1 MNNSRTVT
9 LADAVKESRPTA
21 FSTIVKPAGSAC
33 NLDCSYCYYLDK
45 AIQYGGKEAV
55 MSDDLLREYIRQYIT
70 ANAAPEVTFCWHGG
84 EPLLLGLDF
93 YKKAMAWQREYSNG
107 KKIVLNLDQN
117 AHKIDIHGGFF
128 VATATVHTTTLLLW
142 ADNLAH
148 THQQAQPYHSH
159 APPRRNSDNN
169 HRHSHK
175 NP

>member
-21 FSTIVKPAGSAC
+21 FSTMVKPAGSAC

-55 MSDDLLREYIRQYIT
+55 MSDELLREYIRQYIT

-93 YKKAMAWQREYSNG
+93 YKKAMAWQRDYSNG
-107 KKIVLNLDQN
+107 KKIVNTIQTNATLIDDRWAEFFRMNNFLVGVSLDG
-117 AHKIDIHGGFF
+117 DGE
-128 VATATVHTTTLLLW
+128 
-142 ADNLAH
+142 ADLGKGDDL
-148 THQQAQPYHSH
+148 
-159 APPRRNSDNN
+159 R
-169 HRHSHK
+169 
-175 NP
+175 